1 MKFKTNLWIAIF
13 LTAGSTVSADKVR
26 TLYNSLDPYSV
37 SQHLALHELYPDTPE
52 GQAAL
57 QKAWGLLSQNDSP
70 IYNTKIPA
78 STSAIHGIIAIINK
92 QPGQEIPHLTIDQ
105 LQVIDKLAENL
116 PNRKLKGHHAKTEEE
131 VLALKPD
138 EIDLSRALFL
148 SQGLTADLKNY
159 EAMLDLMALQIL
171 ARLPENPTH
180 YDKIREMNRFIFE
193 ELGFRFPPHSLYVK
207 DIDLYTFLPS
217 VLDSRRGVC
226 LGVSVLYLCLAQ
238 RLDLKLEMITPPGHI
253 YVRYHDGDEIIN
265 IETTARGINLKSEV
279 YLGIDTRSLQQRNM
293 KDVIGLTYFNQ
304 ASVYWQQNDYAKGLE
319 CFLTAKKYLPDDMLL
334 KELMGYNYLMLG
346 EKDKGTQLL
355 NEVKDYTPEYAVSKH
370 TIVDDYL
377 SGNVGIEGIQALFQ
391 HVDEKRESILE
402 KKEKLEKILAQYPRF
417 REGWLSLAI
426 TWIQLHRQ
434 REALEILEKYH
445 KLDPKNPTA
454 EYYLAMLYATR
465 MDYNNAW
472 EHFRNTES
480 IVTARDHNPK
490 ALKHLKKELESLAPN
505 YTNVSKH
512 MESL

>member
-1 MKFKTNLWIAIF
+1 MMSKLNSLFFA
-13 LTAGSTVSADKVR
+13 LTLLSTTISADNVR
-26 TLYNSLDPYSV
+26 ALYNSLDPASV
-37 SQHLALHELYPDTPE
+37 SQHLALHDLYPDTPE
-52 GQAAL
+52 GQAAMK
-57 QKAWGLLSQNDSP
+57 KAWALLSQSDSRAFNTQIP
-70 IYNTKIPA
+70 ISA
-78 STSAIHGIIAIINK
+78 SAIHGIIAIVNK
-92 QPGQEIPHLTIDQ
+92 QPGQEIPHLSQDQ
-105 LQVIDKLAENL
+105 LQVINKLADTL
-116 PNRKLKGHHAKTEEE
+116 PNRKLKGHYAKTEQE
-131 VLALKPD
+131 VLSLQTD

-148 SQGLTADLKNY
+148 SQGLQTDLQDY

-171 ARLPENPTH
+171 ARLPKNPSP

-238 RLDLKLEMITPPGHI
+238 RLNLKLEMITPPGHI

-279 YLGIDTRSLQQRNM
+279 YLGIDTRSLQERSM

-304 ASVYWQQNDYAKGLE
+304 ASVYWQKNDYVKGLE

-346 EKDKGTQLL
+346 DKDKGIQLL
-355 NEVKDYTPEYAVSKH
+355 NEVKDYIPEYAVSKH

-377 SGNVGIEGIQALFQ
+377 SGSVGIEGIQAIFQ

-402 KKEKLEKILAQYPRF
+402 KKEKLEKILVQYPRF
-417 REGWLSLAI
+417 REGWLNLAI

-454 EYYLAMLYATR
+454 EYYLAMLYASR
-465 MDYNNAW
+465 MDYNLAW
-472 EHFRNTES
+472 EHFNSTEE
-480 IVTARDHNPK
+480 IVKARDHAPK

-505 YTNVSKH
+505 
-512 MESL
+512 